1 MRDPVVP
8 LFTPTGA
15 PVADWRAWGA
25 PRKPGRWRPGRSAN
39 ELARAWFTSP
49 APVMPAEVAALLESH
64 PATRGLTLEKGF
76 AQYTADLPG
85 GAGENRQFD
94 LLLHGR
100 GPAGPMVIG
109 VEARADETFGARL
122 QKKLRATAESE
133 PDPTVE
139 PRARTLIS
147 LLFGV
152 PDADPSTDPWARLRW
167 RLLTGAAA
175 VAHQAAREGATHA
188 LFLVHEF
195 KTPIVDEV
203 TDAESAADL
212 DVFAGLLIPGT
223 ARLLPGQVAGPV
235 RLESPL
241 LPRAV
246 ELLVGRAVFS
256 WGG

>member
-1 MRDPVVP
+1 V
-8 LFTPTGA
+8 G
-15 PVADWRAWGA
+15 DWRAWGA

-49 APVMPAEVAALLESH
+49 APVLPAEVRTLLESH
-64 PATRGLTLEKGF
+64 PATRGAVLEKGF

-100 GPAGPMVIG
+100 GPSGALVIG

-122 QKKLRATAESE
+122 AKKLRDTDEAE

-147 LLFGV
+147 LLFGI
-152 PDADPSTDPWARLRW
+152 PDADPAADPWSRLRW
-167 RLLTGAAA
+167 RLLTGAAGTA
-175 VAHQAAREGATHA
+175 YQAAREGASHA
-188 LFLVHEF
+188 VFLVHEF
-195 KTPIVDEV
+195 KTPIVDDV
-203 TDAESAADL
+203 TDQESGADL
-212 DVFAGLLIPGT
+212 DVFAGLLVPGT
-223 ARLLPGQVAGPV
+223 ARLLPGQMAGPV
-235 RLESPL
+235 SIQSPL
-241 LPRAV
+241 LPRPV
-246 ELLVGRAVFS
+246 ELLVGRAVFN